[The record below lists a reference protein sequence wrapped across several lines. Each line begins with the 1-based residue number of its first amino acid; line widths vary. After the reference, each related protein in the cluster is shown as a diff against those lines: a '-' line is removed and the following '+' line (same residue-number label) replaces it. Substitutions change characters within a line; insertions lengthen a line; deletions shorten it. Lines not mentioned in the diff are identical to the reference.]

1 MIGFQNVW
9 VGDDIEEAFRI
20 WCANKDIKNIRSVP
34 LIISWGVWLARILRL
49 FEEKETLPLKYDVKA
64 LNILNAYPKF

>member
-20 WCANKDIKNIRSVP
+20 WCANKDIKNIRYVP
-34 LIISWGVWLARILRL
+34 LIISWGVWLAINSKL
-49 FEEKETLPLKYDVKA
+49 FEDEDTLPLKCVVQCI
-64 LNILNAYPKF
+64 NIVSSFS